1 MSKKMVYML
10 IAVVLV
16 LSVAAELFGIHLH
29 APHWWPLPFGYNIFS
44 GFIGGWI
51 LIILAKMI
59 MTPLLQREDDYY
71 EKGGGENND

>member
-16 LSVAAELFGIHLH
+16 LSVAVELFGIHIH

-44 GFIGGWI
+44 GFVGGWI